1 MRKPGKGDTLI
12 KIGSLGGGGLG
23 VVKSWSDTARNTE
36 KNKKE
41 LQKLKDSEGAW
52 KKFVADNERKK
63 KKIREMDKSAA
74 KKKMEK
80 TVKCP
85 KCGGKGCS
93 HCSGTG
99 MHKRKG
105 K

>member
-1 MRKPGKGDTLI
+1 MRRPGRGDTLI
-12 KIGSLGGGGLG
+12 KIASLGGGGVAVGGSLQ
-23 VVKSWSDTARNTE
+23 KTANNRA

-41 LQKLKDSEGAW
+41 LQKLKDSEGEW

-63 KKIREMDKSAA
+63 KKIREMDKSVA
-74 KKKMEK
+74 KKKMSK